1 MTKSDP
7 QLEIDDFSSDSISP
21 VQAPVI
27 YPAGVLVCPRGSASL
42 RGSIM
47 AYKTI
52 STL

>member
-1 MTKSDP
+1 
-7 QLEIDDFSSDSISP
+7 
-21 VQAPVI
+21 
-27 YPAGVLVCPRGSASL
+27 VLVCPRGSASL